1 MRTGMAVADDWNLRG
16 LTYFAQRD
24 YVKAANDFRMAA
36 LTDRSQGVF
45 WANLGDART
54 ETGEF
59 AIAIDAYTTAMR
71 NGDDTAEVRRKRG
84 WARYQLESFDNAL
97 EDYSKAITLDADNV
111 DNFNERGLVRHG
123 MQAYMAAI
131 SDFDQA
137 LKLQSD
143 NAVVLTN
150 RALSYSRLGNVEKAH
165 QLSLIHI

>member
-1 MRTGMAVADDWNLRG
+1 
-16 LTYFAQRD
+16 
-24 YVKAANDFRMAA
+24 
-36 LTDRSQGVF
+36 
-45 WANLGDART
+45 
-54 ETGEF
+54 
-59 AIAIDAYTTAMR
+59 MR

-97 EDYSKAITLDADNV
+97 EDYSKAITLDAGNV

-150 RALSYSRLGNVEKAH
+150 RALSYSRLGNVERGAFVRSANRPFTGTARGTC
-165 QLSLIHI
+165 QLASFGQFIHSSVWTSEKSSSRRSGVPQLLDISNL